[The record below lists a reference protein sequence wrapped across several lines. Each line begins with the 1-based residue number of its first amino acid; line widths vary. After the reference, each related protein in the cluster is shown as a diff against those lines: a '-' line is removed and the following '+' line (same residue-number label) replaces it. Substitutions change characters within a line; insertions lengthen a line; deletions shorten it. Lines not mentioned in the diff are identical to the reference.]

1 MSKSNKAVSEIKSL
15 MKKFGF
21 LSAEEFAQAKLVDGT
36 VIEVEGELSEG
47 SKVYVVTEE
56 GNVGA
61 PDGIHELESGEK
73 VTTQDG
79 VIVSIEGP
87 VSEEEVLEEEVEIK
101 EEEKIEEEMEE
112 EVVEVEVPA
121 AAAEVSAEVV
131 QEIVDA
137 IAPVLEEVAKLGEE
151 LKKMKD
157 SYDKFR
163 KESAGSP
170 IKNGKTDKF
179 SSEGGDI
186 AKRLSELRKLYN

>member
-21 LSAEEFAQAKLVDGT
+21 LSEDKFAEAKLVDGT
-36 VIEVEGELSEG
+36 VIEIDGEVAEG

-56 GNVGA
+56 GSVPA
-61 PDGIHELESGEK
+61 PDATHELESGEK

-79 VIVSIEGP
+79 IIVSIEAP
-87 VSEEEVLEEEVEIK
+87 ASEEEEVLEEEVI
-101 EEEKIEEEMEE
+101 EEEKVEEMEE

-121 AAAEVSAEVV
+121 AAAEVSEEVV

-151 LKKMKD
+151 LKKMKED
-157 SYDKFR
+157 YEKFR
-163 KESAGSP
+163 KEPAGSP
-170 IKNGKTDKF
+170 VKNGKTDKF
-179 SSEGGDI
+179 SSADSI
-186 AKRLSELRKLYN
+186 NQRLSELRKLYN